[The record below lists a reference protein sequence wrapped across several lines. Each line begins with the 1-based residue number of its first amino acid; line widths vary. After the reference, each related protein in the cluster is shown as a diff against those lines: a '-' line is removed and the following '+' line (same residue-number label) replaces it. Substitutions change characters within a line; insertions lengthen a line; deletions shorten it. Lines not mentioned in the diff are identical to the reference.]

1 MLLSCT
7 FTATLGIF
15 FSVKKEQKDL
25 HTHTLLIIQE
35 EMNKTLCH
43 TINWVL
49 LGRVGSQKKL
59 WKLCYTIEFAIF
71 GHHSRVENRTE
82 ELQRENA
89 RRTLRGDRS
98 PLS

>member
-25 HTHTLLIIQE
+25 HTHTHTLLIIQE

-49 LGRVGSQKKL
+49 ILTYGLVEKPRYSIYGKGLKLICIHFVKINIGNQKIQLGGQWSLERHTK
-59 WKLCYTIEFAIF
+59 
-71 GHHSRVENRTE
+71 
-82 ELQRENA
+82 
-89 RRTLRGDRS
+89 
-98 PLS
+98 

>member
-25 HTHTLLIIQE
+25 HTHTHTLLIIQE

-49 LGRVGSQKKL
+49 LGRVGWQILEVERGSNTFCYKITLQK
-59 WKLCYTIEFAIF
+59 
-71 GHHSRVENRTE
+71 
-82 ELQRENA
+82 
-89 RRTLRGDRS
+89 
-98 PLS
+98 

>member
-25 HTHTLLIIQE
+25 HTHTHTLLIIQE

-59 WKLCYTIEFAIF
+59 WKFCYTI
-71 GHHSRVENRTE
+71 V
-82 ELQRENA
+82 
-89 RRTLRGDRS
+89 
-98 PLS
+98 